1 METVWKYFSIVLIAL
16 VLIIV
21 FAMGYYGNKSAET
34 IVARLVSASTS
45 FLICLLVYGGLTA
58 IVYFLAGT
66 LYFTFPYK
74 VAQATA
80 LRLSDEQITWTVSQS
95 DYSRTYQATTAF
107 ILCLLTP
114 LCLLAALL
122 FGIFGGAGMSLLPA
136 ELIISYFSQPTKPS
150 AEEYVL
156 SKKILLL
163 SSERILGKIREA
175 YDIRKDL
182 DLNPI
187 ANPVEKKMKLKI
199 LNDKVTEMKT
209 ELAEFEEVFLVFK
222 AQDNIVDSN
231 PLVYLGQLAAGIIFL
246 LISITFVVHTFLS
259 LKGVFVILDSIFNGL
274 ASVGSLLA
282 IIVFLIVS
290 VFIGMA
296 ILKASIKLSGLTSVL
311 TGVLPFK
318 LNATWTDAFL
328 LNDLILLLS
337 LLGMVLYFSQ
347 FCPLFLR
354 FTASSL
360 VFARVIMNISFVNFI
375 FNYMIPQYLY
385 MAFFL
390 IGVILLIFNKS
401 AKAILDEKVKEEQVK
416 LEAEK
421 ERLKEMEGGKDA
433 KKDDKK

>member
-1 METVWKYFSIVLIAL
+1 
-16 VLIIV
+16 
-21 FAMGYYGNKSAET
+21 MGYYGNKSAET
-34 IVARLVSASTS
+34 VWVRLVSASTS
-45 FLICLLVYGGLTA
+45 FLIYLLIYGGLTA
-58 IVYFLAGT
+58 IVYFFAGT
-66 LYFTFPYK
+66 LYFIFPYK
-74 VAQATA
+74 VAQAVA

-107 ILCLLTP
+107 LLCLLTP
-114 LCLLAALL
+114 LCLQAALL
-122 FGIFGGAGMSLLPA
+122 FGIFGGAGMALLPA
-136 ELIISYFSQPTKPS
+136 ELILSYLSQPTKPS

-163 SSERILGKIREA
+163 SSERILGKIKEA
-175 YDIRKDL
+175 YDVRKDL

-187 ANPVEKKMKLKI
+187 PNPVEKKMKMKI

-231 PLVYLGQLAAGIIFL
+231 PLVYVGQLVAGVIFL
-246 LISITFVVHTFLS
+246 LIAIAFLVHTFLS
-259 LKGVFVILDSIFNGL
+259 LKGFFVVLDTTFNGM
-274 ASVGSLLA
+274 ASIGSILA

-290 VFIGMA
+290 LFVGMA
-296 ILKASIKLSGLTSVL
+296 IIKASIKLSGLTSIL
-311 TGVLPFK
+311 TGILPFK

-328 LNDLILLLS
+328 LNDMILLLS

-360 VFARVIMNISFVNFI
+360 VFAQVIMNISFVHFI
-375 FNYMIPQYLY
+375 FNYMIPQYLF
-385 MAFFL
+385 MVFFL
-390 IGVILLIFNKS
+390 IGIVMLIFNKS
-401 AKAILDEKVKEEQVK
+401 AKAILDEKIKEEQVK

-421 ERLKEMEGGKDA
+421 ERVKEMEGGKDA